1 MEKNKIIYGGKVLLD
16 LTEDTVTV
24 DTLGYG
30 TTAHDKSGAII
41 TGYLVPYLNQPPFL
55 ATDSGS
61 LIKFSN
67 GAFIQAKGAS

>member
-30 TTAHDKSGAII
+30 SIAHDKSGAII
-41 TGYLVPYLNQPPFL
+41 TGELVPYLNQPPFL

-67 GAFIQAKGAS
+67 GAFIQVKGAS